1 MRFDTT
7 PNLHYGDMDY
17 VRNWDR
23 MITEFREQIGLSE
36 AVGFTTYWLPEHH
49 FGAIDGWNNST
60 PNPVLMCMDLAAHT
74 ETIRVGTGGVAVPD
88 WHPLRLAEDI
98 AILDIAS
105 GGRLDCGVMKGASRR
120 TNIQLF
126 RRHDDPEVTQRIFAE
141 VLDMLVEAW
150 KEGPFS
156 HKGEFYEFPVPGFKE
171 TNELLNGDARF
182 YAPDG
187 EYIAMTVHPKP
198 LQKPHP
204 PLFMLGDSPSSH
216 VFAAERGMPVMCYTP
231 SGSTVETTW
240 RIYRE
245 TYAKVHGRELDP
257 GENLS
262 IMKPVYVAHTMEQAK
277 ADIRDGINLLF
288 GRSALAMAGREK
300 YIDAGRKLSARDKDD
315 DWFDFLHRH
324 DILLVGTPDYVSEQI
339 EMHRE
344 RFGCRHLALFSNTP
358 GLTHRQLMDN
368 FALFGERVIP
378 RFRD

>member
-126 RRHDDPEVTQRIFAE
+126 RRHDDPEATQRIFAE

>member
-23 MITEFREQIGLSE
+23 MITEFREQAALAE
-36 AVGFTTYWLPEHH
+36 AAGFTTYWLPEHH

-60 PNPVLMCMDLAAHT
+60 PNPVLMCMDIAAHT
-74 ETIRVGTGGVAVPD
+74 KTIRVGTGGVAVPD

-105 GGRLDCGVMKGASRR
+105 GGRLDCGVMKGASKR

-126 RRHDDPEVTQRIFAE
+126 HQHDDPSATQEIFSEVIQIL
-141 VLDMLVEAW
+141 LDAW

-156 HKGEFYEFPVPGFKE
+156 HKGKFYRFPVPGFKE
-171 TNELLNGDARF
+171 TNPLLNVDPRY
-182 YAPDG
+182 YASDG

-204 PLFMLGDSPSSH
+204 PLFMLGDSLSSH
-216 VFAAERGMPVMCYTP
+216 EFGAKHAMPVMCYTP
-231 SGSTVETTW
+231 SDSTVEINW
-240 RIYRE
+240 RAYRAA
-245 TYAKVHGRELDP
+245 YCAAHKVQLEI

-262 IMKPVYVAHTMEQAK
+262 IMKPVYVAPTMEQAK
-277 ADIRDGINLLF
+277 ADIRAGINLLF
-288 GRSALAMAGREK
+288 GRSALAMAGRKK
-300 YIDAGRKLSARDKDD
+300 YVDAEYQLSAQDKDD

-324 DILLVGTPDYVSEQI
+324 NILLVGTPDSVSEQI

-344 RFGCRHLALFSNTP
+344 RFGCQHLALFSNTP
-358 GLTHRQLMDN
+358 GLTHRQLMEN
-368 FALFGERVIP
+368 FSLFGERVIP
-378 RFRD
+378 RFTK

>member
-23 MITEFREQIGLSE
+23 MINEFREQIALSE
-36 AVGFTTYWLPEHH
+36 ALGFTTYWLPEHH

-74 ETIRVGTGGVAVPD
+74 KTIRVGTGGVAVPD

-126 RRHDDPEVTQRIFAE
+126 RRHDDPEATQRIFAE

-150 KEGPFS
+150 KERPFR
-156 HKGEFYEFPVPGFKE
+156 HKGEFYEFPVPGFRE
-171 TNELLNGDARF
+171 TNPLLNRDPSY

-204 PLFMLGDSPSSH
+204 PLFLLGDSLASH
-216 VFAAERGMPVMCYTP
+216 RFAAERGMPVMCYTP
-231 SGSTVETTW
+231 SNVAVETNW
-240 RIYRE
+240 RAYRE
-245 TYAKVHGRELDP
+245 RYAKVQGRELEP

-262 IMKPVYVAHTMEQAK
+262 IMKPVYVAPTMERAK
-277 ADIRDGINLLF
+277 ADVRDGINLLF

-300 YIDAGRKLSARDKDD
+300 YIGAGRKLSARDQED
-315 DWFDFLHRH
+315 DWFDFLLRH
-324 DILLVGTPDYVSEQI
+324 DILLVGTPDRVSEQI
-339 EMHRE
+339 SMHRE

-378 RFRD
+378 RFPD

>member
-126 RRHDDPEVTQRIFAE
+126 RRHDDPEATQRVFAE
-141 VLDMLVEAW
+141 VLDLLVEAW

-171 TNELLNGDARF
+171 TNALLKGDARF

-204 PLFMLGDSPSSH
+204 PLFMLGDSPGSH
-216 VFAAERGMPVMCYTP
+216 AFAAERGMPVMCYTP

-240 RIYRE
+240 RVYRE

-262 IMKPVYVAHTMEQAK
+262 IMKPVYVAPTMERAK
-277 ADIRDGINLLF
+277 ADVRDGINLLF

-300 YIDAGRKLSARDKDD
+300 YIDAGRKLSARDEDD

-324 DILLVGTPDYVSEQI
+324 DILLVGTPDYVSERI